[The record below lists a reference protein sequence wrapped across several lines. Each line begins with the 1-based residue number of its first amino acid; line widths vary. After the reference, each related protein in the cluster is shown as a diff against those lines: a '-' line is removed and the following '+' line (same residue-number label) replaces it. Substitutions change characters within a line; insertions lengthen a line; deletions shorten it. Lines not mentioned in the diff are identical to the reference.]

1 MPYDNEVFTA
11 ATARVEQRR
20 SQALAEN
27 ERIKRQLYSK
37 IPRLA
42 EIERELAETGVSAA
56 RGMLAS
62 GGDSKGRIE
71 KLRSQNLALQAE
83 RVELLVENGYPQ
95 GILEINYFCG
105 KCRDTGYVGDSICDC
120 LRALLREEACKVAN
134 AGSPL
139 PLFTFDTFDLNYYPD
154 TTDGKNDFNVRW
166 HMEKVFTHC
175 KNYAAGFKHAD
186 TSLLLLGKT
195 GLGKTHL
202 ALSIAN
208 AVIEQGYGVIY
219 DTAQNIFMKMED
231 ENFGRSEK
239 KYTFSVLECD
249 LLILDELP
257 DYASPFSVNTLYN
270 IINTRMLRN
279 LPMIVST
286 NLTESE
292 LVSRYGER
300 IFSRLIGQ
308 FTLLKFFGSD
318 VRQLKLRRRANGVCI
333 SDNPPRQS

>member
-1 MPYDNEVFTA
+1 MPYDPAVFTA
-11 ATARVEQRR
+11 ATARIEQRR
-20 SQALAEN
+20 SQALEEN
-27 ERIKRQLYSK
+27 EKIKQKLYEK

-42 EIERELAETGVSAA
+42 QIERELAKTGLSAA
-56 RGMLAS
+56 REILAS
-62 GGDSKGRIE
+62 GGDTKSRIE
-71 KLRSQNLALQAE
+71 KLRGENMSLQAE
-83 RVELLVENGYPQ
+83 RAELLVENGYPQ
-95 GILEINYFCG
+95 DILAVNYFCS
-105 KCRDTGYVGDSICDC
+105 KCRDTGYVGDSMCDC

-134 AGSPL
+134 AGSAL
-139 PLFTFDTFDLNYYPD
+139 PLFTFDTFDLSYYPD
-154 TTDGKNDFNVRW
+154 STDAKNDFNVRW
-166 HMEKVFTHC
+166 HMEKVFNHC
-175 KNYAAGFKHAD
+175 KKYAADFKHAD
-186 TSLLLLGKT
+186 TSLLMLGKT

-202 ALSIAN
+202 TLAIAN

-279 LPMIVST
+279 LPMIIST

-292 LVSRYGER
+292 LLSRYGER

-308 FTLLKFFGSD
+308 FELIKFFGKD
-318 VRQLKLRRRANGVCI
+318 IRQEKLRRRANGG
-333 SDNPPRQS
+333 NAQPR